1 MSYEEFYKT
10 DFKDGEQKESY
21 YITTLL
27 LWLIYNK
34 FDVFEEVLEHFEARE
49 NYLVCAGIHLA
60 LEKVEDLMHN
70 RFEEAT
76 PIEEDGDH
84 KTYTFEE
91 YENVSKQ
98 VLRDIIIELYE
109 RQAKKFKSNH

>member
-10 DFKDGEQKESY
+10 DFKDGEQKESF

-34 FDVFEEVLEHFEARE
+34 FDVFEEVLEHFEGNE

-76 PIEEDGDH
+76 PIEDNGDH
-84 KTYTFEE
+84 KTYSYEE
-91 YENVSKQ
+91 YEIVSKQ
-98 VLRDIIIELYE
+98 VLRDIIIEMYE
-109 RQAKKFKSNH
+109 KQAEKFKDRD

>member
-10 DFKDGEQKESY
+10 DFKDGEQKESF

-34 FDVFEEVLEHFEARE
+34 FDVFEEVLEHFESNE

-76 PIEEDGDH
+76 PIEDNGDH
-84 KTYTFEE
+84 KTYSYEE
-91 YENVSKQ
+91 YEIVSKQ
-98 VLRDIIIELYE
+98 VLRDIIIEMYE
-109 RQAKKFKSNH
+109 KQAEKFKDRD